1 MGWYSHKPY
10 VSAAQR
16 KAKARREVEK
26 LEKKGKELAPVHV
39 EGLQM
44 GKTFWGQSWCK
55 HIESFSDLDNRLPR
69 GKTYVRNESIL
80 DMQVRKGLIT
90 AMVMG
95 NELYSIRIKIDPLTA
110 GQWQKIKRK
119 TAGQIGS
126 MVELLSGRLS
136 DSVMLSVTG
145 QSDGLFPKPGQLDM
159 DCSCQDNA
167 QMCKHLGAVLYGVG
181 CRLDEEPELLFKL
194 RGVDHREL
202 ITEATITA
210 GNATVVG
217 NRKVIAAGD
226 LSAVFG
232 IEIDSFQSDN
242 GPDTLDTDS
251 TVSSPQEASKS
262 VDPLVDAAEP
272 QASSPQAVPPKHR

>member
-1 MGWYSHKPY
+1 MGWYSYKPY

-16 KAKARREVEK
+16 KARARREVAD
-26 LEKKGKELAPVHV
+26 LENKGQALLPVHV
-39 EGLQM
+39 DGLKM
-44 GKTFWGQSWCK
+44 GRTFWGQAWCK
-55 HIESFSDLDNRLPR
+55 HIETLSDLATRLPR

-80 DMQVRKGLIT
+80 DLQVRKGLIT

-95 NELYSIRIKIDPLTA
+95 AELYSIRVKIAPLTP

-136 DSVMLSVTG
+136 DSVMQSVTG
-145 QSDGLFPKPGQLDM
+145 SAEGLFPKSGQIEM
-159 DCSCQDNA
+159 ECSCEDSA
-167 QMCKHLGAVLYGVG
+167 EMCKHLAAVLYGVG
-181 CRLDEEPELLFKL
+181 CRLDEEPDLLFKL

-202 ITEATITA
+202 ITEATTA
-210 GNATVVG
+210 AGTATMVG

-232 IEIDSFQSDN
+232 IEIDAFE
-242 GPDTLDTDS
+242 P
-251 TVSSPQEASKS
+251 
-262 VDPLVDAAEP
+262 AAEEP
-272 QASSPQAVPPKHR
+272 TGQPENPEKIE